1 MRGQMGIKN
10 YYNLFALEKIRDDLK
25 KWIRKDR
32 EFLDEYKHFYY
43 RDGELYFHLRHPGIH
58 LNGSPTKLEDLPL
71 TSKQKQNIEAV
82 CHKIRNQ
89 EADLRYKEREIKEL
103 HKRDN
108 STEQNTKYDYL
119 ETVEEDNPKIKP
131 IVQEMLDKWYET
143 EIIDSYTPIKELVK
157 RVKPALIKK
166 CGTLPVKTDTINS
179 YVKYWRRIEG
189 FTKTKRGK
197 K

>member
-1 MRGQMGIKN
+1 MEVQN
-10 YYNLFALEKIRDDLK
+10 YSDIYALEKKADKLK
-25 KWIRKDR
+25 QWIKSAR
-32 EFLDEYKHFYY
+32 ERLRIEYKEFCYKN
-43 RDGELYFHLRHPGIH
+43 GGLYFHLRHPGIH
-58 LNGSPTKLEDLPL
+58 LNSNLTKLEDLPL
-71 TSKQKQNIEAV
+71 TSKQKEVLEIKCDAIKNMKDELRDTET
-82 CHKIRNQ
+82 KIRKFYLG
-89 EADLRYKEREIKEL
+89 D
-103 HKRDN
+103 D
-108 STEQNTKYDYL
+108 STNGNTKYDYL

-143 EIIDSYTPIKELVK
+143 EMIDSYTPIKELVK

-166 CGTLPVKTDTINS
+166 CGTLSVKTDTINS